1 MLELQQKLSS
11 SEAALKELR
20 DSFEKMTTSITKEMD
35 KLRSQREL
43 VQRELD
49 RYVAYFLFVT

>member
-1 MLELQQKLSS
+1 MLELQQKVSN

-49 RYVAYFLFVT
+49 RYVAYFVR

>member
-1 MLELQQKLSS
+1 MLELQQKVSS

-20 DSFEKMTTSITKEMD
+20 DSFEKTTTSITKEMD

-49 RYVAYFLFVT
+49 RYVAYFVR